1 VDGKDVWRENLAPRA
16 AVRARSVRVMEP
28 EVEHLRAQL
37 KAVSSSQI
45 LSCVI

>member
-1 VDGKDVWRENLAPRA
+1 MDGKDVWRENLAPRA

-37 KAVSSSQI
+37 KAVSSI
-45 LSCVI
+45 